1 MHGGDDADDDNDL
14 KPAESETR
22 QKNKTTTIEKEE
34 IKKNLPVVDV
44 LMVRGWRLSI
54 QRSF

>member
-44 LMVRGWRLSI
+44 LMVRG
-54 QRSF
+54 